1 MDIYILSFLGIVVGS
16 IFVTVYNYFW
26 KILRDSDV
34 RFDLKYCITMLIS
47 ILLTITAT
55 PLIFLNVTV
64 PLGSDFYV
72 FMSMVAMGFT
82 VNHLINKPVSY
93 FMRERAYFLSEQKR
107 FMEAWEAT
115 KNSDFL
121 TEAKKKNEHS

>member
-1 MDIYILSFLGIVVGS
+1 MDIYLLSFMGIVVGS
-16 IFVTVYNYFW
+16 IFLTVYNYFW

-55 PLIFLNVTV
+55 PLIFLNVTI

-72 FMSMVAMGFT
+72 FISMAAIGFT
-82 VNHLINKPVSY
+82 VNHVINKPVAH
-93 FMRERAYFLSEQKR
+93 FLKAMYFLQAMQAQNK
-107 FMEAWEAT
+107 
-115 KNSDFL
+115 DFL
-121 TEAKKKNEHS
+121 KALEAKKNEHT

>member
-47 ILLTITAT
+47 ILLSITAT
-55 PLIFLNVTV
+55 PLIFLNVTI

-72 FMSMVAMGFT
+72 FMSMVAIGFT

-121 TEAKKKNEHS
+121 TEAKKKNEHT

>member
-1 MDIYILSFLGIVVGS
+1 MDVYILSFLGIVVGS

-72 FMSMVAMGFT
+72 FMSMVAIGFT

>member
-72 FMSMVAMGFT
+72 FMSMVAIGFT